1 MDGAW
6 RVWESL
12 AKWDARY
19 ARWVD
24 IAVAVGLFLFCS
36 GWFFEAGAIRPD
48 IGFDVALTTPLFL
61 RRRAPFLVFLVIS
74 AVALVQL
81 VTSTAALADASLLV
95 ALYSVSA
102 VSRWVWVVVS

>member
-24 IAVAVGLFLFCS
+24 SAVAVGLFLFCS
-36 GWFFEAGAIRPD
+36 GWFFEAGPIHANV
-48 IGFDVALTTPLFL
+48 GFDAALTAPLFL
-61 RRRAPFLVFLVIS
+61 RRRAPFWVFLVIS
-74 AVALVQL
+74 AVALAQL
-81 VTSTAALADASLLV
+81 VTSPPASADTSLLV

-102 VSRWVWVVVS
+102 VSQWVRVIVS